1 MPYGL
6 VTDHLFK
13 AVPTGVM
20 NRLRHVGTREF
31 AHLTSPE
38 KAPGQAGGTPKVCW
52 ASASR
57 CGWGAEVVS
66 NILLGRMDV
75 KQYIIRHEQKNP
87 RNRLFSF
94 EQFIASLCVMNK
106 CERNPRGGAVN
117 MFLPYMKSARER
129 LSHRLRSRGDLRR
142 ISAEAGLTHS
152 WITKFLYGHINNP
165 TIGNL
170 GQLIRYLDATE
181 GHTSC
186 QPAPSP
192 VHVESPSFRAA
203 RMSTSIKD

>member
-1 MPYGL
+1 
-6 VTDHLFK
+6 
-13 AVPTGVM
+13 
-20 NRLRHVGTREF
+20 
-31 AHLTSPE
+31 
-38 KAPGQAGGTPKVCW
+38 
-52 ASASR
+52 
-57 CGWGAEVVS
+57 
-66 NILLGRMDV
+66 
-75 KQYIIRHEQKNP
+75 
-87 RNRLFSF
+87 
-94 EQFIASLCVMNK
+94 
-106 CERNPRGGAVN
+106 

-192 VHVESPSFRAA
+192 GFSRGGAVKQEPTEAIKAFRRDAVGIA
-203 RMSTSIKD
+203 VLQGGEDVNEH